1 MSKIILI
8 SFVFF
13 YFSIDNCD
21 AQNNSNI
28 QSHKKNA
35 YWKKKISPLSYYVT
49 REKGTEKPF
58 SGKYWN
64 NNKKGK
70 YYCICCDQEIFNSKH
85 KFKSGTGWP
94 SFYDVSLK
102 KNIKLIT
109 DLSNNMSRIE
119 VQCSNC
125 NAHLGHLF
133 NDGPKQTGLRYCI
146 NSCSLIF
153 KKNKL

>member
-1 MSKIILI
+1 MQNPTIVIL
-8 SFVFF
+8 SFF
-13 YFSIDNCD
+13 IMILGGCN
-21 AQNNSNI
+21 AQTDTDLNIEKNKSNDF
-28 QSHKKNA
+28 
-35 YWKKKISPLSYYVT
+35 WKQKLSPITYHVT

-64 NNKKGK
+64 NYKKGK
-70 YYCICCDQEIFNSKH
+70 YYCICCDQELFNSKH

-94 SFYDVSLK
+94 SFYNVSIK
-102 KNIKLIT
+102 KNIKKVK
-109 DLSNNMSRIE
+109 DYSNNMIRIE
-119 VQCSNC
+119 IQCSNC

-153 KKNKL
+153 KD

>member
-1 MSKIILI
+1 MQNPTIVILLFFIII
-8 SFVFF
+8 FGGC
-13 YFSIDNCD
+13 N
-21 AQNNSNI
+21 AQTDTDLNIEKNKSNDF
-28 QSHKKNA
+28 
-35 YWKKKISPLSYYVT
+35 WKQKLSPLTYYVT

-64 NNKKGK
+64 NYKKGK
-70 YYCICCDQEIFNSKH
+70 YYCICCGQELFNSKH

-94 SFYDVSLK
+94 SFYNVSVK
-102 KNIKLIT
+102 KNIKKVE
-109 DLSNNMSRIE
+109 DYSNNMIRTEI
-119 VQCSNC
+119 QCSNC

-153 KKNKL
+153 KD